1 MREKIIFIFFL
12 LCSILNLAQVKFETE
27 VSKNKLGLNEN
38 LRVDFKMNQDG
49 DNFTPPSFNGFNI
62 VGGPNQSVSNSWI
75 NGNRTFTK
83 TYSYFLSPIK
93 RGRFTIGQASIEI
106 DGDIYKTSPVNIQVT
121 EAVDSSASPNS
132 SESLVED
139 DIQLIVELSK
149 RNPYLN
155 EPISVVY
162 KLFFSPEI
170 NVRNLGEVDSPEFK
184 NFWSQKIDVPRL
196 EIKRSSLNGKS
207 YNYVTWKKTLLYP
220 QKEGKLDINPMTLDV
235 SIDLP
240 TNRRDFFGNII
251 YTQTSSKVSS
261 KKQIVDVKP
270 LPSNNKPEDFL
281 GAVGNFQIAMNSNK
295 SQLKATESFQL
306 ELKVSGTGNLKLFS
320 IPELIVPSSLEKY
333 EPEYSENVKIG
344 LSGMNGN
351 IINTYTIVPQFQ
363 GKYPIPTVKFSFFNP
378 STKKYVTIYTE
389 EKIVDVFDG
398 PIVSNN
404 NNNNPVNFDNE
415 IPSSSLQFN
424 FIELS
429 SDFEDISHKG
439 FEIGKLIYYIILFP
453 FLLVI
458 ILVIYLKFQT
468 NSASDYE
475 KKLQESRKLAK
486 KFLEVAKNDINDSE
500 LFYISL
506 EKAMFNF
513 LKYRFDF
520 QTSQFSKENIKHKL
534 LKKNIPKDSVE
545 SLIEILKSC
554 EYARYT
560 PSNPK
565 ELKADYDK
573 AVEIISNIE
582 KLWF

>member
-281 GAVGNFQIAMNSNK
+281 GAVGNFQIAINSNK

-404 NNNNPVNFDNE
+404 NNNNPVNFDNK

-486 KFLEVAKNDINDSE
+486 KFLEVAKNDMNDSE

-520 QTSQFSKENIKHKL
+520 QTSQFSKENIKDKL
-534 LKKNIPKDSVE
+534 LKKNIPNKSVE

-565 ELKADYDK
+565 ELTADYDK

-582 KLWF
+582 KS

>member
-281 GAVGNFQIAMNSNK
+281 GAVGNFQIAINSNK

-351 IINTYTIVPQFQ
+351 ILNTYTIVPQFQ

-458 ILVIYLKFQT
+458 ILVIYLKFKT

-486 KFLEVAKNDINDSE
+486 KFLEVAKNDMNDSE

-534 LKKNIPKDSVE
+534 LKKNIPNKSVE

-582 KLWF
+582 KS

>member
-281 GAVGNFQIAMNSNK
+281 GAVGNFQIAINSNK

-458 ILVIYLKFQT
+458 ILVIYLKFKT

-486 KFLEVAKNDINDSE
+486 KFLEVAKNDMNDSE

-534 LKKNIPKDSVE
+534 LKKNIPNKSVE

-582 KLWF
+582 KS

>member
-281 GAVGNFQIAMNSNK
+281 GAVGNFQIAINSNK

-486 KFLEVAKNDINDSE
+486 KFLEVAKNDMNDSE

-534 LKKNIPKDSVE
+534 LKKNIPNKSVE

-565 ELKADYDK
+565 ELTADYDK

-582 KLWF
+582 KS

>member
-281 GAVGNFQIAMNSNK
+281 GAVGNFQIAINSNK

-486 KFLEVAKNDINDSE
+486 KFLEVAKNDMNDSE

-573 AVEIISNIE
+573 AVEIISKIE
-582 KLWF
+582 KS

>member
-1 MREKIIFIFFL
+1 M
-12 LCSILNLAQVKFETE
+12 
-27 VSKNKLGLNEN
+27 
-38 LRVDFKMNQDG
+38 
-49 DNFTPPSFNGFNI
+49 
-62 VGGPNQSVSNSWI
+62 
-75 NGNRTFTK
+75 
-83 TYSYFLSPIK
+83 
-93 RGRFTIGQASIEI
+93 
-106 DGDIYKTSPVNIQVT
+106 
-121 EAVDSSASPNS
+121 
-132 SESLVED
+132 
-139 DIQLIVELSK
+139 
-149 RNPYLN
+149 
-155 EPISVVY
+155 
-162 KLFFSPEI
+162 
-170 NVRNLGEVDSPEFK
+170 
-184 NFWSQKIDVPRL
+184 
-196 EIKRSSLNGKS
+196 
-207 YNYVTWKKTLLYP
+207 
-220 QKEGKLDINPMTLDV
+220 
-235 SIDLP
+235 
-240 TNRRDFFGNII
+240 
-251 YTQTSSKVSS
+251 
-261 KKQIVDVKP
+261 
-270 LPSNNKPEDFL
+270 PSNNKPEDFL
-281 GAVGNFQIAMNSNK
+281 GAVGNFQIAINSNK

-351 IINTYTIVPQFQ
+351 ILNTYTIVPQFQ

-534 LKKNIPKDSVE
+534 LKKNIPNKSVE

-582 KLWF
+582 KS

>member
-281 GAVGNFQIAMNSNK
+281 GAVGNFQIAINSNK

-468 NSASDYE
+468 NSASDHE

-486 KFLEVAKNDINDSE
+486 KFLEVAKNDMNDSE

-534 LKKNIPKDSVE
+534 LKKNIPNKSVE

-582 KLWF
+582 KS